1 VAVVVVG
8 LNHRTVPLPV
18 LERMT
23 VSASRLP
30 KALHDLRGRQHLA
43 EAVLLSTC
51 ARTEI
56 YVVADKFHGAVQSMR
71 DFLAEQSFT
80 APEEFGD
87 HLYDFYGEAATRHL
101 FRVASGVDSAVLGEG
116 EILGQVGRA
125 ADSARVEGTC
135 GSVLSS
141 LFRHAVLV
149 GKRARSETAISRGVT
164 SVSQAAVALAV
175 STLGSL
181 ANRTVLVLGAG
192 DSGEGIAQAL
202 KANGGASVRVANR
215 TARKAAEVAH
225 RIGGIPVAMGD
236 LGHHLAQVDVLLTST
251 SSDHYMLTVDDLR
264 EVSAE
269 RNGRP
274 LLIVDVAVPRDVE
287 PAAQHLDGVTL
298 LDMSDITTFA
308 RLGRE
313 ARAGEVRSV
322 ETIIEDEVARHLA
335 ATASREVAPLVASLH
350 ERAEAVRVAEL
361 ARFRARLAG
370 LDAKDRLAVEALT
383 RGIVAKLL
391 HDPTVGL
398 KNAAGTAQGDRLSDA
413 VRDLFGL
420 QAPS

>member
-1 VAVVVVG
+1 VSVIVVG
-8 LNHRTVPLPV
+8 LNHRIVPLPV

-23 VSASRLP
+23 VTSSRLP
-30 KALHDLRGRQHLA
+30 KALHDLRGRRHLT

-56 YVVADKFHGAVQSMR
+56 YVVAEKFHGALQSVR

-87 HLYDFYGEAATRHL
+87 HLYDFYEDAAVQHL
-101 FRVASGVDSAVLGEG
+101 FRVASGLDSAVLGEG

-125 ADSARVEGTC
+125 AETARAEGTC
-135 GSVLSS
+135 GPVLSS

-164 SVSQAAVALAV
+164 SVSQAAVALAER
-175 STLGSL
+175 TMGSL
-181 ANRTVLVLGAG
+181 AGRKVLVLGAG
-192 DSGEGIAQAL
+192 ETGEGMAQAL
-202 KANGGASVRVANR
+202 AANGGAAMLVANR

-225 RIGGIPVAMGD
+225 RVGGTPVAVGD
-236 LGHHLAQVDVLLTST
+236 LGLHLAEVDVLLTST
-251 SSDHYMLTVDDLR
+251 SSDEFVLTADD
-264 EVSAE
+264 VKAVMAE
-269 RNGRP
+269 RAGRP
-274 LLIVDVAVPRDVE
+274 LLVVDVAVPRDVE
-287 PAAQHLDGVTL
+287 PAAGAIEGVSL
-298 LDMSDITTFA
+298 LDMSDITAFA
-308 RLGRE
+308 RLGRD
-313 ARAGEVRSV
+313 ARAGEARSV
-322 ETIIEDEVARHLA
+322 ETIVQHEVEHHRS

-350 ERAEAVRVAEL
+350 ERAEAVRVSEL
-361 ARFRARLAG
+361 DRFRNRLAG

-398 KNAAGTAQGDRLSDA
+398 KDAAGTAAGERLGDA
-413 VRDLFGL
+413 VRLLFGL
-420 QAPS
+420 

>member
-1 VAVVVVG
+1 MSVVIVG

-23 VSASRLP
+23 VTSSRLP

-56 YVVADKFHGAVQSMR
+56 YVVADKFHGAVQSVR
-71 DFLAEQSFT
+71 DFLAEHSFS

-87 HLYDFYGEAATRHL
+87 HLYDFYGDAAVQHL
-101 FRVASGVDSAVLGEG
+101 FRVASGIDSAVLGEG

-125 ADSARVEGTC
+125 AEAARAEGTC
-135 GSVLSS
+135 GSALSS

-149 GKRARSETAISRGVT
+149 GKRARSETAIARGVT
-164 SVSQAAVALAV
+164 SVSQAAVALAEQ
-175 STLGSL
+175 TLGSL
-181 ANRTVLVLGAG
+181 SGRSVLVLGAG
-192 DSGEGIAQAL
+192 DSGEGMAQAL
-202 KANGGASVRVANR
+202 KENGGASVRVANR

-225 RIGGIPVAMGD
+225 RVGGVPVAVGD
-236 LGHHLAQVDVLLTST
+236 LGQHLAEVDLLLTST
-251 SSDHYMLTVDDLR
+251 SSDEFVLTVDDLAA
-264 EVSAE
+264 VMAE
-269 RNGRP
+269 RRRRP
-274 LLIVDVAVPRDVE
+274 LLIVDIAVPRDVD
-287 PAAQHLDGVTL
+287 PAAAELDGLTL

-313 ARAGEVRSV
+313 ARAGEVTAV
-322 ETIIEDEVARHLA
+322 EAVVADEVARYVA

-350 ERAEAVRVAEL
+350 ERAEALRVAEL
-361 ARFRARLAG
+361 ERFRARLAG
-370 LDAKDRLAVEALT
+370 LDDKDRVAVEALT

-391 HDPTVGL
+391 HQPTVGL
-398 KNAAGTAQGDRLSDA
+398 KGAAGTAQGERLSDA
-413 VRDLFGL
+413 VRDLFRL
-420 QAPS
+420 

>member
-1 VAVVVVG
+1 MSVVIVG

-23 VSASRLP
+23 VTSSRLP
-30 KALHDLRGRQHLA
+30 KALHDLRGRRHLA

-56 YVVADKFHGAVQSMR
+56 YVEADKFHGAIQSVR

-87 HLYDFYGEAATRHL
+87 HLYDFYEDAAAQHL
-101 FRVASGVDSAVLGEG
+101 FRVASGLDSAVLGEG

-125 ADSARVEGTC
+125 AETARAEGTC
-135 GSVLSS
+135 GPVLSS

-164 SVSQAAVALAV
+164 SVSQAAVALAERTV
-175 STLGSL
+175 GSL
-181 ANRTVLVLGAG
+181 SGREVLVLGAG
-192 DSGEGIAQAL
+192 DTGEGMAQAL
-202 KANGGASVRVANR
+202 KENGGADVRVANR

-225 RIGGIPVAMGD
+225 RVGGTPVAVGD
-236 LGHHLAQVDVLLTST
+236 LGQHLVEVDVLLTST
-251 SSDHYMLTVDDLR
+251 SSEEIVLTADD
-264 EVSAE
+264 VAAVMGE
-269 RNGRP
+269 RAGRP
-274 LLIVDVAVPRDVE
+274 LLVVDVAVPRDVD
-287 PAAQHLDGVTL
+287 PAAAGLDGVTL
-298 LDMSDITTFA
+298 LDMSDITAFA
-308 RLGRE
+308 RLGRD
-313 ARAGEVRSV
+313 ARAGEVLSV
-322 ETIIEDEVARHLA
+322 EAIVQDEVGRYRA

-350 ERAEAVRVAEL
+350 DRAEAVRVAEL
-361 ARFRARLAG
+361 DRFRTRLAA
-370 LDAKDRLAVEALT
+370 LDEKDRAAVDALT

-398 KNAAGTAQGDRLSDA
+398 KDNAGTAQGDRLSDA
-413 VRDLFGL
+413 VRTLFDL
-420 QAPS
+420 

>member
-1 VAVVVVG
+1 VSVVIVG

-23 VSASRLP
+23 VTSSRLP
-30 KALHDLRGRQHLA
+30 KALHDLRGRRHLA

-56 YVVADKFHGAVQSMR
+56 YVEADKFHGAIQSVR
-71 DFLAEQSFT
+71 DFLAEQSFI

-87 HLYDFYGEAATRHL
+87 HLYDFYEDAAAQHL
-101 FRVASGVDSAVLGEG
+101 FRVASGLDSAVLGEG

-125 ADSARVEGTC
+125 AETARAEGTC
-135 GSVLSS
+135 GAVLSS

-164 SVSQAAVALAV
+164 SVSQAAVALGERTV
-175 STLGSL
+175 GSL
-181 ANRTVLVLGAG
+181 SGRKVLVLGAG
-192 DSGEGIAQAL
+192 DTGEGMAQAL
-202 KANGGASVRVANR
+202 KENGGADVRVANR

-225 RIGGIPVAMGD
+225 RVGGTPVDVGD
-236 LGHHLAQVDVLLTST
+236 LAQHLAEVDVLLTST
-251 SSDHYMLTVDDLR
+251 SSEEMVLTADD
-264 EVSAE
+264 VQAVMVE
-269 RNGRP
+269 RAGRP
-274 LLIVDVAVPRDVE
+274 LLVVDVAVPRDVD
-287 PAAQHLDGVTL
+287 PAAAALDGVTL

-322 ETIIEDEVARHLA
+322 EAIVQDEVARYRA
-335 ATASREVAPLVASLH
+335 ETASREVAPLVASLH
-350 ERAEAVRVAEL
+350 ERAEAVRRAEL
-361 ARFRARLAG
+361 ERFRTRLAT
-370 LDAKDRLAVEALT
+370 LDDKDRAAVEALT

-398 KNAAGTAQGDRLSDA
+398 KDAAGTAGGERLSDA
-413 VRDLFGL
+413 VRTLFDL
-420 QAPS
+420 

>member
-1 VAVVVVG
+1 VSVVVVG

-23 VSASRLP
+23 VTSSRLP
-30 KALHDLRGRQHLA
+30 KALHDLRGRRHLA

-56 YVVADKFHGAVQSMR
+56 YVVAEKFHGALQSVR

-87 HLYDFYGEAATRHL
+87 HLYDFYEDAAAKHL
-101 FRVASGVDSAVLGEG
+101 FRVASGLDSAVLGEG

-125 ADSARVEGTC
+125 AETARAEGTC

-164 SVSQAAVALAV
+164 SVSQAAVALAER
-175 STLGSL
+175 TIGSL
-181 ANRTVLVLGAG
+181 AGRQVLVLGAG
-192 DSGEGIAQAL
+192 ETGEGMAHAL
-202 KANGGASVRVANR
+202 AENGGAAVLVANR

-225 RIGGIPVAMGD
+225 RVGGTPVAVGD
-236 LGHHLAQVDVLLTST
+236 LGLHLTEVDVLLTST
-251 SSDHYMLTVDDLR
+251 SSDHVLLTADDLR
-264 EVSAE
+264 AVMEE
-269 RNGRP
+269 RAGRP
-274 LLIVDVAVPRDVE
+274 LLVVDVAVPRDVE
-287 PAAQHLDGVTL
+287 SAAGAIGGVTL
-298 LDMSDITTFA
+298 LDMSDITAFA
-308 RLGRE
+308 RLGRD
-313 ARAGEVRSV
+313 ARAGEARSV
-322 ETIIEDEVARHLA
+322 EAIVQEELDGHRA

-350 ERAEAVRVAEL
+350 ERAESVRLAEL
-361 ARFRARLAG
+361 DRFRSRLVG
-370 LDAKDRLAVEALT
+370 LDDKDRLAVEALT

-391 HDPTVGL
+391 HEPTVGL
-398 KNAAGTAQGDRLSDA
+398 KDAAGTAAGERLSDA
-413 VRDLFGL
+413 VRLLFDL
-420 QAPS
+420 

>member
-1 VAVVVVG
+1 MSVVIVG

-23 VSASRLP
+23 VSSSRLP
-30 KALHDLRGRQHLA
+30 KALHDLRGRRHLA

-56 YVVADKFHGAVQSMR
+56 YVEADKFHGALQSVR
-71 DFLAEQSFT
+71 DFLAEESFT
-80 APEEFGD
+80 APEDFAD
-87 HLYDFYGEAATRHL
+87 HLYDFYGEAAARHL

-125 ADSARVEGTC
+125 AESARAEGTA
-135 GSVLSS
+135 GAVLSS

-149 GKRARSETAISRGVT
+149 GKRARSETAIARGVT
-164 SVSQAAVALAV
+164 SISQAAVALAER
-175 STLGSL
+175 TIGSL
-181 ANRTVLVLGAG
+181 AGRTVLVLGAG

-202 KANGGASVRVANR
+202 KENGGASVRVANR
-215 TARKAAEVAH
+215 TASRAAEVAG
-225 RIGGIPVAMGD
+225 RVGAVPVGVADIGQ
-236 LGHHLAQVDVLLTST
+236 HLAEVDVLLTST
-251 SSDHYMLTVDDLR
+251 SSDSYVLTVDDLV
-264 EVSAE
+264 EVTAE
-269 RNGRP
+269 RRGRP

-287 PAAQHLDGVTL
+287 PAAEALEGITL
-298 LDMSDITTFA
+298 LDMNDIADFA

-322 ETIIEDEVARHLA
+322 EAIIEEEVVRHIA
-335 ATASREVAPLVASLH
+335 ATATREVAPLVASLH
-350 ERAEAVRVAEL
+350 DRAEAVRVAEL
-361 ARFRARLAG
+361 VRFRSRLAG
-370 LDAKDRLAVEALT
+370 LDDKDRAAVEALT

-413 VRDLFGL
+413 VRDLFRL
-420 QAPS
+420 